1 MATNFGGMYPAFF
14 TPLNE
19 GYRFVPKTAELL
31 MENLLAAGF
40 DGTYAAGSTGEGL
53 KLRMDDR
60 KALVETL
67 MGVMPSDKKL
77 FVHVGAPTVA
87 EALELAE
94 HAAKSGA
101 HAVSSLPPQGETHE
115 VRAYYE
121 TLARESALPL
131 ILYYFPKI
139 APLAFPDAQTLI
151 DLCDL
156 PNVLGVK
163 FTDFN
168 LYLLQRLTTRGKLV
182 FNGYDEALGAG
193 LLMGAQGGIGSTY
206 SLMPEVYLE
215 IYAAA
220 QRGDWESVRSWQLR
234 VNAVF
239 DVLFNY
245 PFFPALRAVMKFR
258 GFDLGPMA
266 GADLLSRRQTAD
278 LLSDLSHAM
287 TGDLALLLQWPST
300 SIV

>member
-1 MATNFGGMYPAFF
+1 MYPAFF
-14 TPLNE
+14 SPLDE
-19 GYRFVPKTAELL
+19 AHRFVPKTAESL
-31 MENLLAAGF
+31 MLHLLAAGF

-53 KLRMDDR
+53 NLRMEDR

-67 MGVMPSDKKL
+67 MGVMPSGKKL
-77 FVHVGAPTVA
+77 FVHVGASTIA
-87 EALELAE
+87 DALELAE

-101 HAVSSLPPQGETHE
+101 HAISSLPPKGEARE

-121 TLARESALPL
+121 TLAEKSALPL
-131 ILYYFPKI
+131 ILYYFPKV
-139 APLAFPDAQTLI
+139 APLAFPDSQTLI

-206 SLMPEVYLE
+206 SLFPELYLE
-215 IYAAA
+215 IFAAA
-220 QRGDWESVRSWQLR
+220 QRGDWESVRTWQLQ

-245 PFFPALRAVMKFR
+245 PFFPALRAVMSFR
-258 GFDLGPMA
+258 GFDLGPMV

-278 LLSDLSHAM
+278 LLNEISHAM
-287 TGDLALLLQWPST
+287 TGDLAVLVRWPTASA
-300 SIV
+300 V